1 MSCKESGGREVEK
14 KGIKVDGEPQAANG
28 GEISSDQVACVNGL
42 PEERRR
48 KKKAKAGIQPMFARD
63 PRGRRQS
70 RPGLPD
76 LENQRVKRSR
86 RREARI
92 KVSRDLRGDP
102 SG

>member
-1 MSCKESGGREVEK
+1 VSCKESGGREVEK

-76 LENQRVKRSR
+76 LENQRVKKVKKARS
-86 RREARI
+86 ENKSVARFA
-92 KVSRDLRGDP
+92 G
-102 SG
+102 